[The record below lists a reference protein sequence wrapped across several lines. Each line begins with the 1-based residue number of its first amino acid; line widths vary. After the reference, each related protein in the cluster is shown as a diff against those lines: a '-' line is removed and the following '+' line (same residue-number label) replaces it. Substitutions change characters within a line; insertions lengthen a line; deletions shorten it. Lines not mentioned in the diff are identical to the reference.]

1 MSQKPSKLRL
11 EHLRTLEP
19 MTKNQSESF
28 NSWKEGFNLVLSG
41 SAGTGKTFISTYL
54 ALQDVLNKDTLQEK
68 LIIVRSAVPTRDI
81 GFLPGTIEEKE
92 DAYKIPYKTIV
103 NDLFEDPDAW
113 KKLEVCKN
121 IEFVTTSFV
130 RGLTFNNCIMLIDE
144 CQNLTYHELC
154 SMITRLGHNT
164 RIILS
169 GDYYQ
174 SDFRNAGDRE
184 GMERFI
190 LILENMKLFDRIEFT
205 WEDIV
210 RSGLVRDFIMTK
222 EMVENGKF

>member
-1 MSQKPSKLRL
+1 MSQRPSKLRS
-11 EHLRTLEP
+11 EHLNTLDP
-19 MTKNQSESF
+19 MTKNQSKVF
-28 NSWKEGFNLVLSG
+28 KSWKERSNLILSG
-41 SAGTGKTFISTYL
+41 AAGTGKTFISTYL
-54 ALQDVLNKDTLQEK
+54 ALKDVLDKNTLQEK
-68 LIIVRSAVPTRDI
+68 LVIVRSAVPTRDI

-92 DAYKIPYKTIV
+92 DAYKIPYKIIV
-103 NDLFEDPDAW
+103 NDLFNDKDAW
-113 KKLEVCKN
+113 KKLEIAKN
-121 IEFVTTSFV
+121 IEFVTTSFI

-174 SDFRNAGDRE
+174 TDFRNAGDRE
-184 GMERFI
+184 GMEKFI
-190 LILENMKLFDRIEFT
+190 HILEHMTVFDKVEFT